1 MTRTLNGLL
10 LLLLLVRSVA
20 AQALPDEP
28 KCTAQG
34 KGKLQL
40 AREDTT
46 ILGLTIGLS
55 LKAVQAKLGAAKSL
69 PTHVDASASNTIC
82 YVSPD
87 DGTVLTFG
95 AGAMGGFTDVTEF
108 ALWSRD
114 AKFPNT
120 SMCTRSTSVSASL
133 TTPSGIRLGLEE
145 ADLTNIMGKTP
156 TNRPNRTS
164 YEFLCARKMTKAEAE
179 RFSKGGSK
187 DDPYFD
193 LTSSATIHFLNGRTI
208 RIEVYKGESY

>member
-10 LLLLLVRSVA
+10 LLLLLVRSVG
-20 AQALPDEP
+20 AQALPGEP
-28 KCTAQG
+28 KCTAEG

-40 AREDTT
+40 TREDTT
-46 ILGLTIGLS
+46 ILGLTIGAS

-69 PTHVDASASNTIC
+69 PTHGYASASNTIC

-95 AGAMGGFTDVTEF
+95 AGPMGGFTDVTEF

-120 SMCTRSTSVSASL
+120 SMCTRSTSVSAGL
-133 TTPSGIRLGLEE
+133 ATASGIRLGLQQ
-145 ADLTNIMGKTP
+145 ADLTNIIGKTP
-156 TNRPNRTS
+156 TTRRNRTS
-164 YEFLCARKMTKAEAE
+164 YEFLCARKMTKTEAE
-179 RFSKGGSK
+179 RFSEDGSK

-193 LTSSATIHFLNGRTI
+193 LTSSVTIYFLNSRTT
-208 RIEVYKGESY
+208 RIEIYKGESY